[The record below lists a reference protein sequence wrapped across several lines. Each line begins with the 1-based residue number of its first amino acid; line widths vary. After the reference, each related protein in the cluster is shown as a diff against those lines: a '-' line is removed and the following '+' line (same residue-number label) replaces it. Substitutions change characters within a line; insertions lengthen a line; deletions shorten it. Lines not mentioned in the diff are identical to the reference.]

1 MVESCPVIWRR
12 WRIAQ
17 GPGDFL
23 PLVIGSVMLFV
34 SLPAFVLLLID
45 NDRDWGVIG
54 LPVLVILGVGV
65 VLGVGFLILG
75 IQLCSQPGSLTYRIA
90 HGRFFWR

>member
-1 MVESCPVIWRR
+1 MIKRR

-17 GPGDFL
+17 GQGDFL

-34 SLPAFVLLLID
+34 SLPAFVLMLVAT
-45 NDRDWGVIG
+45 DRDWGVIG

-65 VLGVGFLILG
+65 VLGAGFLVLG
-75 IQLCSQPGSLTYRIA
+75 IQLCSQPGSLTYRLA
-90 HGRFFWR
+90 HGRIFWR